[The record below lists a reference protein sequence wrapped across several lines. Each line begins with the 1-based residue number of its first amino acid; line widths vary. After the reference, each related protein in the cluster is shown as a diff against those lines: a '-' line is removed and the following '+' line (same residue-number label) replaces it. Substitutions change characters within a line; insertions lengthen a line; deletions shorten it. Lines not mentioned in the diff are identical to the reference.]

1 MKAYRLILA
10 TTFVLSSSALAT
22 AQSLYRVN
30 PGSPGQKSP
39 RRLEASGFVGGMSI
53 SHALGTAS
61 NIYMKVTGSAQN
73 VSFGKLYGLRASWA
87 FAENLA
93 AEFNFSSGRIS
104 YTFDVDDGELGNVS
118 LGEQFNAK
126 QTVMGGNVVFQY
138 PLEIDLVPYATGG
151 AGYLKT
157 TPWNPVADTVHL
169 SAIDINFGG
178 GVKYFF
184 TRPHWL
190 GLRFDLRYHTGTD
203 GLSFAGDDSSPS
215 GTAFTVGAIAR
226 FF

>member
-30 PGSPGQKSP
+30 PGSLGQKAP

-93 AEFNFSSGRIS
+93 AEFNFSSGRIP
-104 YTFDVDDGELGNVS
+104 YTFDVDDG
-118 LGEQFNAK
+118 Q
-126 QTVMGGNVVFQY
+126 
-138 PLEIDLVPYATGG
+138 LEENL
-151 AGYLKT
+151 
-157 TPWNPVADTVHL
+157 
-169 SAIDINFGG
+169 F
-178 GVKYFF
+178 
-184 TRPHWL
+184 
-190 GLRFDLRYHTGTD
+190 
-203 GLSFAGDDSSPS
+203 
-215 GTAFTVGAIAR
+215 
-226 FF
+226 